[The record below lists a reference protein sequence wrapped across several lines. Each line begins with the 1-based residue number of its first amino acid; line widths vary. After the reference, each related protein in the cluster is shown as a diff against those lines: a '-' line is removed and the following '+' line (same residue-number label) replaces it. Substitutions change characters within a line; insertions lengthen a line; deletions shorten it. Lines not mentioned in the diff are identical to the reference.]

1 MAFRGRGRG
10 RGGFGGG
17 GFRPAKQEPLELFPE
32 IEGLGTAE
40 YSTAQIE
47 LIKWSSGFHKYWNSS
62 PYYYEDRT
70 ERPEKV
76 DKPDIERYSDRNL
89 HAGKV
94 KPPLWHFIKLDAD
107 HVPAELARGLC
118 SYVVYESFTVSDV
131 SDCSFGFYEVH
142 SYFLVLMN
150 QIGEKKQ
157 KLVKRVRWNPESD
170 LQKLDL
176 FEKLEQ
182 KHQGQEG
189 TEKKENEEEEEEDG
203 GNEEDEGEFSD
214 EGDYEQAEYC
224 DDDEDDFNMA
234 DDNNGMLCLG
244 YAFCFIFASAV
255 HFLFLGPISLLTY
268 AKPYIMTSYSLH

>member
-47 LIKWSSGFHKYWNSS
+47 LIKWSSGLHKYWNSS
-62 PYYYEDRT
+62 PYYYEDRS

-107 HVPAELARGLC
+107 HVPAELAR
-118 SYVVYESFTVSDV
+118 
-131 SDCSFGFYEVH
+131 
-142 SYFLVLMN
+142 
-150 QIGEKKQ
+150 GEKKQ

-244 YAFCFIFASAV
+244 YAFCFLFASLV
-255 HFLFLGPISLLTY
+255 HFLFLGPISLSTY
-268 AKPYIMTSYSLH
+268 AKHYILTSYALH

>member
-47 LIKWSSGFHKYWNSS
+47 LIKWSSGLHKYWNSS
-62 PYYYEDRT
+62 PYYYEDRS

-107 HVPAELARGLC
+107 HVPAELAR
-118 SYVVYESFTVSDV
+118 
-131 SDCSFGFYEVH
+131 
-142 SYFLVLMN
+142 
-150 QIGEKKQ
+150 GEKKQ

-203 GNEEDEGEFSD
+203 GNEEVKENSVMRAITNRYYRYSACRVHGLVYLVASLLLLVLSA
-214 EGDYEQAEYC
+214 YWLSHAEYC

-234 DDNNGMLCLG
+234 DDNNDEPF
-244 YAFCFIFASAV
+244 Y
-255 HFLFLGPISLLTY
+255 
-268 AKPYIMTSYSLH
+268 

>member
-47 LIKWSSGFHKYWNSS
+47 LIKWSS
-62 PYYYEDRT
+62 E
-70 ERPEKV
+70 V

-107 HVPAELARGLC
+107 HVPAELARG
-118 SYVVYESFTVSDV
+118 E
-131 SDCSFGFYEVH
+131 
-142 SYFLVLMN
+142 
-150 QIGEKKQ
+150 KQ

-234 DDNNGMLCLG
+234 DDNNDEPF
-244 YAFCFIFASAV
+244 Y
-255 HFLFLGPISLLTY
+255 
-268 AKPYIMTSYSLH
+268 